1 MDKKELYQY
10 VGSMQQMAYI
20 RKVTCEEGRSA
31 GLRMFDVKNECLQYQ
46 VMCDKCLD
54 VAGFSYKGINMNFL
68 SKPGLQGRNHYDTN
82 GKEALHSIMGG
93 LFFTAGLENI
103 CAPYKNE
110 TGEYPMHGR
119 IRTTPAEEVSSSQEW
134 TKDGLVLKVSG
145 TMREAELFGENMVL
159 RRSIGT
165 VAGSKSIKVTDE
177 IENEAYRDEPLMLLY
192 HINLGYPFLTPAMRL
207 YIPTKKVT
215 PRDEASR
222 GHEDRYDRIDKPKK
236 NEPEYVFIHD
246 MKKTKDKSTWVLA
259 VNPDLKLGLKIQF
272 NMKNLPYFMEWKS
285 TAAGDYVIGL
295 EPSNSSV
302 YGRGFHEKNGDLHM
316 LKPFQKEKNELVFTV
331 LDGDEEIQAAVEEFE
346 KQFNRIK

>member
-1 MDKKELYQY
+1 
-10 VGSMQQMAYI
+10 
-20 RKVTCEEGRSA
+20 
-31 GLRMFDVKNECLQYQ
+31 
-46 VMCDKCLD
+46 
-54 VAGFSYKGINMNFL
+54 
-68 SKPGLQGRNHYDTN
+68 
-82 GKEALHSIMGG
+82 MGG

>member
-20 RKVTCEEGRSA
+20 RKVTCEEGRST

-82 GKEALHSIMGG
+82 GQEALRSIMGG
-93 LFFTAGLENI
+93 LFFTAGMENI

-110 TGEYPMHGR
+110 TGEFPMHGR

-159 RRSIGT
+159 RRSIES

-192 HINLGYPFLTPAMRL
+192 HINLGYPFLTPAMKL

-215 PRDEASR
+215 PRDETSR
-222 GHEDRYDRIDKPKK
+222 GHEDRYDRMDKPKK
-236 NEPEYVFIHD
+236 NEPE
-246 MKKTKDKSTWVLA
+246 
-259 VNPDLKLGLKIQF
+259 
-272 NMKNLPYFMEWKS
+272 
-285 TAAGDYVIGL
+285 
-295 EPSNSSV
+295 
-302 YGRGFHEKNGDLHM
+302 
-316 LKPFQKEKNELVFTV
+316 
-331 LDGDEEIQAAVEEFE
+331 
-346 KQFNRIK
+346 

>member
-20 RKVTCEEGRSA
+20 RKVTCEEGRST

-82 GKEALHSIMGG
+82 GQEALRSIMGG
-93 LFFTAGLENI
+93 LFFTAGMENI
-103 CAPYKNE
+103 CAPYRNE
-110 TGEYPMHGR
+110 SGEYPMHGR

-134 TKDGLVLKVSG
+134 TKDGLVLKVAG

-159 RRSIGT
+159 RRSIES
-165 VAGSKSIKVTDE
+165 VVGSKSIKVTDE
-177 IENEAYRDEPLMLLY
+177 IENEAYREEPLMLLY
-192 HINLGYPFLTPAMRL
+192 HINLGYPFLTPAMKL

-215 PRDEASR
+215 ARDEASK
-222 GHEDRYDRIDKPKK
+222 GHEDRYDRMDKPKK

-246 MKKTKDKSTWVLA
+246 MKIAKDKKTWVLA

-316 LKPFQKEKNELVFTV
+316 LKPFEKEKNELVFTV
-331 LDGDEEIQAAVEEFE
+331 LDGEEEIQAAVEEFDR
-346 KQFNRIK
+346 QFNQIK

>member
-20 RKVTCEEGRSA
+20 RKVTCEEGRST

-54 VAGFSYKGINMNFL
+54 VAGLTYKGINMNFL

-82 GKEALHSIMGG
+82 GQEALRSIMGG
-93 LFFTAGLENI
+93 LFFTAGMENI

-110 TGEYPMHGR
+110 AGEYPMHGR
-119 IRTTPAEEVSSSQEW
+119 IRTTPAEQVSSEQEW
-134 TKDGLVLKVSG
+134 TKNGLVLKVSG

-159 RRSIGT
+159 HRTIETTVGT
-165 VAGSKSIKVTDE
+165 KSLKVTDE
-177 IENEAYRDEPLMLLY
+177 VENEAFREEPLMLLY
-192 HINLGYPFLTPAMRL
+192 LTPATKL

-215 PRDEASR
+215 PRDEASA
-222 GHEDRYDRIDKPKK
+222 GHERDYDHMDKPKK

-246 MKKTKDKSTWVLA
+246 IKKTKDKRTWIFA
-259 VNPDLKLGLKIQF
+259 VNPDLKLGLKIEYST
-272 NMKNLPYFMEWKS
+272 KNLPYFMEWKS

-302 YGRGFHEKNGDLHM
+302 YGRGLHEKNGDLHM
-316 LKPFQKEKNELVFTV
+316 LKPFEKERNELIFTV
-331 LDGDEEIQAAVEEFE
+331 LDGEEEIQAEIERFE
-346 KQFNRIK
+346 KTFK

>member
-1 MDKKELYQY
+1 MEKRELFQY
-10 VGSMQQMAYI
+10 VGSMQQVAYV
-20 RKVTCEEGRSA
+20 RKVTCEEGRST
-31 GLRMFDVKNECLQYQ
+31 GLRMYDVKNGCLQYQ

-54 VAGFSYKGINMNFL
+54 VSGLSYKGINMNFL

-82 GKEALHSIMGG
+82 GQEALRSIMGG

-110 TGEYPMHGR
+110 KGEYPMHGR

-134 TKDGLVLKVSG
+134 TEEGLKLKVSG

-159 RRSIGT
+159 HRTIETVTGT
-165 VAGSKSIKVTDE
+165 KSIKVVDE
-177 IENEAYRDEPLMLLY
+177 VENQAYREEPLMLLY
-192 HINLGYPFLTPAMRL
+192 HINLGYPFLTPDLKL

-215 PRDEASR
+215 ARDADAA
-222 GHEDRYDRIDKPKK
+222 GHEREYDRMDAPKE

-246 MKKTKDKSTWVLA
+246 IQKTKEEKTWVLA
-259 VNPDLKLGLKIQF
+259 VNEALHLGLKIQYDTR
-272 NMKNLPYFMEWKS
+272 NLPYFMEWKS

-316 LKPFQKEKNELVFTV
+316 LKPFEKEKNELIFTV
-331 LDGDEEIQAAVEEFE
+331 LDGDEEIQMEIRKFKKEFD
-346 KQFNRIK
+346 IA